1 MKPLFMWA
9 GGKTKLLESFSEHLP
24 EHFDTY
30 IEPFFGGGAVF
41 TWAYAKS
48 PSAKFVINDINP
60 YIMEIYRAIK
70 GDLQD
75 FCDILDDLE
84 SQYIA
89 LLPPTYKEVTFTK
102 KKIHRYFPPTYKE
115 DIIFEE
121 EKKTEWLGL
130 EGGAP
135 DKDLEKKHK
144 LKGNIYDWDEIY
156 QIRPSRRT
164 FFFKTRALYQE
175 NLHNW
180 GATKR
185 AAYLYFLMKTAFNG
199 VWQAKAGTDVFNTP
213 CGLMRQKDSVYDK
226 ANVLL
231 WHNALQNAIILD
243 GDFKQTLEYACDNS
257 FVYLDPPYRGGFA
270 DYNTKKDDAFQETVV
285 EFFENCKEKGS
296 YCLLSNR
303 DLGDA
308 FFASRKGANKI
319 VYFDVTYT
327 VGRKKKNEDGEYEA
341 TKAKE
346 ILMISD

>member
-41 TWAYAKS
+41 TWAYAKN
-48 PSAKFVINDINP
+48 PNAKFVINDINP
-60 YIMEIYRAIK
+60 HIIEIYRTIK
-70 GDLQD
+70 NDPQG
-75 FCDILDDLE
+75 FCGFLDELE
-84 SQYIA
+84 AHY
-89 LLPPTYKEVTFTK
+89 LRRLPPTYKEVTYTK
-102 KKIHRYFPPTYKE
+102 KKIHRYFPPTYEE

-130 EGGAP
+130 EGGEP
-135 DKDLEKKHK
+135 DKDLEKEYK
-144 LKGNIYDWDEIY
+144 LKGNTYDWDLIY
-156 QIRPSRRT
+156 FIRPSRRT
-164 FFFKTRALYQE
+164 FFFKIRALYQK

-180 GATKR
+180 DVTKR
-185 AAYLYFLMKTAFNG
+185 SAYLYFLMKTAFNG
-199 VWQAKAGTDVFNTP
+199 IWQAKKGTDIFNTP

-226 ANVLL
+226 DNVLL
-231 WHNALQNAIILD
+231 WHKALQDAIILD
-243 GDFKQTLEYACDNS
+243 GDFKQTLEYACDKS

-270 DYNTKKDDAFQETVV
+270 DYNTEKDDDFQEAVIK
-285 EFFENCKEKGS
+285 FFEDSKNEGS

-303 DLGDA
+303 DLGDN
-308 FFASRKGANKI
+308 FFTTRKGTNKL

-327 VGRKKKNEDGEYEA
+327 VGRKKKNEDGTYEA

>member
-9 GGKTKLLESFSEHLP
+9 GGKTKLLDTFAEHLP
-24 EHFDTY
+24 ESFDTY

-41 TWAYAKS
+41 TWAYAKN

-89 LLPPTYKEVTFTK
+89 LLPPTYKRVTVTNGK
-102 KKIHRYFPPTYKE
+102 
-115 DIIFEE
+115 
-121 EKKTEWLGL
+121 KKTEWLGL
-130 EGGAP
+130 KDGEP
-135 DKDLEKKHK
+135 DKDLEKKYK
-144 LKGNIYDWDEIY
+144 LKGNTYDWDKIY

-175 NLHNW
+175 NLHKW
-180 GATKR
+180 GTTKR

-199 VWQAKAGTDVFNTP
+199 VWQAKAGTGAFNTP
-213 CGLMRQKDSVYDK
+213 CGLLRHRESIYDK
-226 ANVLL
+226 DNVLS
-231 WHNALQNAIILD
+231 WNVALQNATILD
-243 GDFKQTLEYACDNS
+243 GDFKETLEHACSNS

-270 DYNTKKDDAFQETVV
+270 DYNTKKDDDFQETVI
-285 EFFENCKEKGS
+285 EFFEDSKNKGS

-303 DLGDA
+303 DLGDD
-308 FFASRKGANKI
+308 FFTARKGTNKL

-327 VGRKKKNEDGEYEA
+327 VGRKKKNEGGEYEA
-341 TKAKE
+341 TKARE
-346 ILMISD
+346 ILMIGKE